1 MNYAVVLSSV
11 FTIHVLAM
19 ISPGPNVLIVTQT
32 AMDHTRR
39 AGIVTALS
47 VAAGSAIWA
56 GTALFGLS
64 IVFEQLAW
72 LYGGLKILGG
82 MYLLYLGIKLWCI
95 ADHPPAIS
103 SFTHAPANTDWRA
116 FLLGLLTNL
125 TNPKA
130 LVFLAAFSQHSWHPR
145 GSSSLPSASLPS
157 MRPAGIPTHKALCG
171 SGRRC
176 SARVSRAAAHDPEQL
191 NCTSTLVGG
200 LLCLAYSSILTY

>member
-11 FTIHVLAM
+11 FTSHVLAM

-39 AGIVTALS
+39 AGIVTPLS

-82 MYLLYLGIKLWCI
+82 MYLLYVGIKLWRI
-95 ADHPPAIS
+95 ADHPPTTS
-103 SFTHAPANTDWRA
+103 SFTHATANTDWRA
-116 FLLGLLTNL
+116 FRLGLLTHL

-130 LVFLAAFSQHSWHPR
+130 LVFFGSIFAALLAPALPACVKLAAIGIIAVNATGWHIALACFFSTRRAQQVYRRIKRWVDR
-145 GSSSLPSASLPS
+145 VAGATLAFLGLRLMIPS
-157 MRPAGIPTHKALCG
+157 
-171 SGRRC
+171 
-176 SARVSRAAAHDPEQL
+176 
-191 NCTSTLVGG
+191 N
-200 LLCLAYSSILTY
+200 

>member
-32 AMDHTRR
+32 AIGHTRR
-39 AGIVTALS
+39 AGIVTALG
-47 VAAGSAIWA
+47 VATGSATWA

-82 MYLLYLGIKLWCI
+82 MHLLYLGIKLWRI

-116 FLLGLLTNL
+116 FRLGLLTNL

-145 GSSSLPSASLPS
+145 YPRGSSSLPSASLPS
-157 MRPAGIPTHKALCG
+157 MRPAGTSRWPT
-171 SGRRC
+171 S
-176 SARVSRAAAHDPEQL
+176 SRPDVPSRYTDA
-191 NCTSTLVGG
+191 
-200 LLCLAYSSILTY
+200 